1 MDAIKTLNDV
11 DKYVDTLFGSVD
23 KNRMIAR
30 LVDNQGVDAWMTFEL
45 MEAAI
50 RNVVDSQAFH
60 GAGVELRDNMCR
72 DNATSTTA
80 SAEHLHL
87 ENTDVDKYYNF
98 QSIRVDRLTGK
109 AMIRHQ
115 NRADGMFNL
124 KLPQNEMVIFYEG
137 DAHDKDAGKTEKKG
151 CKNAHKMY
159 QYIAQAQSKDI
170 RTSGCAV
177 FAAMK
182 DSPIEDLV
190 QIMEDML
197 KAHMFACMLI
207 IQHNMYQTMTAKTIL
222 EDVLS
227 LESKYKKKYD
237 FVIGINIKS
246 TSGNAKFSTDNFEGR
261 VADMLTAL
269 KSPDVE
275 IELIQFGDQTQL
287 QTWDHYVG
295 SICITCFAVPRAQDD
310 IMKRS
315 HLDKIPAFIY
325 PYHLTNRTSWS
336 NDTGTMTTDPGFWLL
351 DIHKLSARN
360 ISMKLHFHKNMMNVT
375 RVLTTPNARAVKN
388 TCVLAETTGFF
399 YCALPIAYFT
409 VEQFECLVN
418 ARMDYRWA
426 PKRFDVKK
434 MLDTFVN
441 KMKGIKPVK
450 VHVKMFMTNQH
461 SLLQTIC
468 KRTDKGVE
476 DITDEF
482 KGFLRDCCRWDDAD
496 CEGYAYPAIFFRTLG
511 ILSLPTAIDFACECR
526 NNPSATYTTLL
537 STYPIGTQIV
547 IKECMKKL
555 STNEAYG
562 YLTREKTD
570 LKIVKVEE
578 QGPSDEDED
587 VTNETIMQTVNRN
600 LKNAMTL
607 GNKTWTV
614 QHKKSTD
621 EDYDIWRGLI
631 QIDTSSTELQKKLI
645 KEYKQSLTLWKMTKN
660 QFLNV
665 EVIDVD
671 RDQKDIFIIEIR
683 NMELKDDEIRDV
695 QVRVQVDKYDIQ
707 IKVNKDDTTNP
718 PTPTV
723 YFKPVWPTKF
733 YFRYD
738 KDKYIFPSDIYAQFD
753 DHTILH
759 FESQRNGWYNIAK
772 ILLNPIRPENKSSPK
787 RVTFSDT
794 ASLSDTN
801 DIDL

>member
-11 DKYVDTLFGSVD
+11 EKYVDTLFGSVD

-50 RNVVDSQAFH
+50 RNVVDSEAFH

-207 IQHNMYQTMTAKTIL
+207 IQHNMCQNKTTKTIL
-222 EDVLS
+222 EDLLS
-227 LESKYKKKYD
+227 LDTKLNKKYD

-246 TSGNAKFSTDNFEGR
+246 TSANAKFSTENFDGR
-261 VADMLTAL
+261 VVDMLAAL
-269 KSPDVE
+269 KQSDVA
-275 IELIQFGDQTQL
+275 IELIQFGDQAQL
-287 QTWDHYVG
+287 QTWDYYVG
-295 SICITCFAVPRAQDD
+295 SIYITCFGVPRAKDD

-315 HLDKIPAFIY
+315 HLDRIPAFIY
-325 PYHLTNRTSWS
+325 PYHLTNRTLWS

-351 DIHKLSARN
+351 DIHKKTAPNS
-360 ISMKLHFHKNMMNVT
+360 SMELHFHKNMMNVT

-426 PKRFDVKK
+426 PKRFDVKQ

-587 VTNETIMQTVNRN
+587 FSNETIVQTINRN
-600 LKNAMTL
+600 LKNAMTFET
-607 GNKTWTV
+607 KTWTV

-621 EDYDIWRGLI
+621 EGYDTWLVKI
-631 QIDTSSTELQKKLI
+631 QQDSTSKTLQKKLI
-645 KEYKQSLTLWKMTKN
+645 EEYKKSKKLWSMKKN
-660 QFLNV
+660 QFPEG
-665 EVIDVD
+665 EVINAD
-671 RDQKDIFIIEIR
+671 RGQQSIFIEEIR
-683 NMELKDDEIRDV
+683 NIELKDDEIRDV
-695 QVRVQVDKYDIQ
+695 EVNVKVDKYDIQ
-707 IKVNKDDTTNP
+707 IKVDNTDP
-718 PTPTV
+718 STPTV

-733 YFRYD
+733 TFKYN
-738 KDKYIFPSDIYAQFD
+738 KDEYLFPSDIYAQFD
-753 DHTILH
+753 DDTILH
-759 FESQRNGWYNIAK
+759 FESQRNGWSNIAK
-772 ILLNPIRPENKSSPK
+772 ILLNPVSKSSPK
-787 RVTFSDT
+787 KVTFSSDT

>member
-98 QSIRVDRLTGK
+98 QSIRVDRATGK
-109 AMIRHQ
+109 AIIRHQ

-124 KLPQNEMVIFYEG
+124 KLPQNEMAIFYEG

-159 QYIAQAQSKDI
+159 QYIAQAQSTDI
-170 RTSGCAV
+170 KTSGCAV

-190 QIMEDML
+190 QFIEDML

-207 IQHNMYQTMTAKTIL
+207 IQHNMCQDKPTKTIL
-222 EDVLS
+222 EDLLS
-227 LESKYKKKYD
+227 LDSKPRKKYD

-246 TSGNAKFSTDNFEGR
+246 TSANAKFSTENFDGR
-261 VADMLTAL
+261 VVDMLAAL
-269 KSPDVE
+269 KQTNVA
-275 IELIQFGDQTQL
+275 IELILFGDQAQL
-287 QTWDHYVG
+287 QTWDYYVG
-295 SICITCFAVPRAQDD
+295 SIYITCFGVPRAKDD

-315 HLDKIPAFIY
+315 HLDRIPAFIY
-325 PYHLTNRTSWS
+325 PYHMTNRTLWS

-351 DIHKLSARN
+351 DIYKKNARN
-360 ISMKLHFHKNMMNVT
+360 SSMELHFRKNMMNVT
-375 RVLTTPNARAVKN
+375 RVLTTPNARAEKN

-441 KMKGIKPVK
+441 KMKGIKTVK
-450 VHVKMFMTNQH
+450 VHVRMFKTNQH

-562 YLTREKTD
+562 YLTREKTE

-587 VTNETIMQTVNRN
+587 VTNETIVQTINRN

-607 GNKTWTV
+607 ETKTWTV

-621 EDYDIWRGLI
+621 EGYAIWRGLI
-631 QIDTSSTELQKKLI
+631 TTDTLSIKLQDKLI
-645 KEYKQSLTLWKMTKN
+645 KEYKRSLTSWSVKKK
-660 QFLNV
+660 QFQES
-665 EVIDVD
+665 EVIDAVREQED
-671 RDQKDIFIIEIR
+671 TFIEELR
-683 NMELKDDEIRDV
+683 NIDFDDDDEIR
-695 QVRVQVDKYDIQ
+695 QVVVNVKVDKYDIQ
-707 IKVNKDDTTNP
+707 IKVQQKDA
-718 PTPTV
+718 TPTF
-723 YFKPVWPTKF
+723 YFKPVWPSKF
-733 YFRYD
+733 NF
-738 KDKYIFPSDIYAQFD
+738 KYEKGKYTFPSDIYAQFD

-787 RVTFSDT
+787 RVTFSSDT
-794 ASLSDTN
+794 APLSDTN